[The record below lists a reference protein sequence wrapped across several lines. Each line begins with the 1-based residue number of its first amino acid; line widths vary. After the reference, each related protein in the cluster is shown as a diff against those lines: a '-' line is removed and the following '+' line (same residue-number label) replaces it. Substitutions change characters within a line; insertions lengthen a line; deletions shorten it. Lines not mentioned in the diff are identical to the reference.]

1 MTSRSVLTVT
11 ESVEQSEGEGTVI
24 KRCLG
29 EDVVNNYYYNYISEV
44 KEGILKNFIVDLYM
58 YFEEKKLICI
68 TLP

>member
-29 EDVVNNYYYNYISEV
+29 EDVVNNYYYNYISKV
-44 KEGILKNFIVDLYM
+44 KEGILKNFYCRLVYV
-58 YFEEKKLICI
+58 F
-68 TLP
+68 